1 MLTTTYPH
9 RRHLL
14 TALTVQTFAC
24 KYGLYFALQS
34 LKSEYKQ
41 RKEGMEGMR
50 SEMKLKHTHTH
61 ETNLSTCSTVLDR
74 VVVG

>member
-14 TALTVQTFAC
+14 IAVTVQTFAC

-50 SEMKLKHTHTH
+50 SEMKLKHTH
-61 ETNLSTCSTVLDR
+61 ETNLSTCFTVLDR